1 MAGPA
6 EDVVEK
12 WPWLKQR
19 NMTHH
24 TLYNRPGKEAR
35 EEDVVVRGVWKGLEK
50 GEKTGS
56 AGCVN
61 LQKSNRGEALN
72 DEGDKKGN
80 LVSLG
85 FRVTFFRINY
95 SSLLFFKQY
104 NFFSTVVEYWRCS

>member
-19 NMTHH
+19 NMTHN
-24 TLYNRPGKEAR
+24 TLYTGLEEKPR
-35 EEDVVVRGVWKGLEK
+35 EEDVVVRGVWKGLDK

-61 LQKSNRGEALN
+61 LQ
-72 DEGDKKGN
+72 
-80 LVSLG
+80 
-85 FRVTFFRINY
+85 
-95 SSLLFFKQY
+95 
-104 NFFSTVVEYWRCS
+104 